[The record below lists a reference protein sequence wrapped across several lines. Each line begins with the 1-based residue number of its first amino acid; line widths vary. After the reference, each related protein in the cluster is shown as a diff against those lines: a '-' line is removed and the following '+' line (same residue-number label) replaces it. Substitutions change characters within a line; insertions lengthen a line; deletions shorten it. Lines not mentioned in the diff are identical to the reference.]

1 MIVEMLPMERHQ
13 IPPDALLV
21 ERIAAVGDKAALGE
35 LYGRHAMS
43 LYAIA
48 YTVLFDPEAA
58 DAAVAA
64 AFREVWLSAASFSPG
79 HGSVRRWL
87 ADLTR
92 RSARGL
98 LTTRPVPLL
107 VA

>member
-1 MIVEMLPMERHQ
+1 MLPMEPHR
-13 IPPDALLV
+13 ILPDALLV
-21 ERIAAVGDKAALGE
+21 ERIAALADKAALGE
-35 LYGRHAMS
+35 LYGRHGMS

-64 AFREVWLSAASFSPG
+64 AFREVWLSAASFSAS

-92 RSARGL
+92 RSARGS